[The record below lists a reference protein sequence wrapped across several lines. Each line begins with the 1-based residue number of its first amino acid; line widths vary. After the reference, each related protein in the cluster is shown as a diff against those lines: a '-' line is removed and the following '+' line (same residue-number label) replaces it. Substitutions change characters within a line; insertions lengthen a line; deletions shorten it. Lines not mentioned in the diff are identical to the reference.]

1 MGALVLGL
9 LLFLGTHSL
18 RIVAED
24 WRARQLARLGE
35 KRWQG
40 LFALAAALG
49 FVLLVW
55 GYGQTRLD
63 GVALWQPPLW
73 TRHLAALLMLPALIL
88 VAAAYGPANRIRA
101 ALGHPMVAGVKL
113 WAFAHLLVNGRL
125 GDVLLF
131 GGFLLWAIVAFANSR
146 RRDRREGVAY
156 RAGTIRGDA
165 LVVIG
170 GTIAW
175 GVFAHLLHPWLI
187 GMDPMV
193 WLHVH

>member
-131 GGFLLWAIVAFANSR
+131 GAFLLWAVLDFRAAR
-146 RRDRREGVAY
+146 RRDRRAGVVPV
-156 RAGTIRGDA
+156 AGSVAATA
-165 LVVIG
+165 LTVAAG
-170 GTIAW
+170 A
-175 GVFAHLLHPWLI
+175 GVWLAFASFLHRWLI
-187 GMDPMV
+187 GVPV
-193 WLHVH
+193 FG

>member
-1 MGALVLGL
+1 MGALVFGL

-24 WRARQLARLGE
+24 WRARQLARLGPR
-35 KRWQG
+35 RWQG
-40 LFALAAALG
+40 LFALVAALG

-101 ALGHPMVAGVKL
+101 ALGHPMLAGVKL
-113 WAFAHLLVNGRL
+113 WAFAHLLANGRL

-131 GGFLLWAIVAFANSR
+131 GAFLLWAVLDFRAAR
-146 RRDRREGVAY
+146 QRDRRAGVMPA
-156 RAGTIRGDA
+156 AGSVAATVLAVAAGA
-165 LVVIG
+165 
-170 GTIAW
+170 
-175 GVFAHLLHPWLI
+175 GVWLAFASFLHRWLI
-187 GMDPMV
+187 GVPV
-193 WLHVH
+193 FG